1 MTSRIVSRLSALNQ
15 ILVIVVLASIPAL
28 ILPVNASAS
37 TDLSAKA
44 TAPAENK
51 PRLVFE
57 IKNFPTIIIPEEIT
71 IPAINLNSDK
81 RTQTDPEVNLE
92 PVQNPNITILENY
105 LKSKNSPLADYSD
118 YILKHQNWKLVIAIS
133 NGESGLCKR
142 QLANN
147 CWGITRSKGLERYES
162 FAQAITDAD
171 YVINK
176 YVSRG
181 ADTPEEM
188 LMRYV
193 GWNNQNWVRAANQI
207 LAQLDQLPL
216 VN

>member
-15 ILVIVVLASIPAL
+15 ILVIVVLSSIPGL

-37 TDLSAKA
+37 TDSSAETIVK
-44 TAPAENK
+44 AENK

-57 IKNFPTIIIPEEIT
+57 IKNFPTIT
-71 IPAINLNSDK
+71 IPTIDL
-81 RTQTDPEVNLE
+81 DPDEEVKTNLE
-92 PVQNPNITILENY
+92 AKPEPVENPNIAILENY
-105 LKSKNSPLADYSD
+105 LKSKNSPLADYAD

-147 CWGITRSKGLERYES
+147 CWGITRSRGLERYES
-162 FAQAITDAD
+162 FAQGITDAD

-193 GWNNQNWVRAANQI
+193 GWNNKNWVRAANQI
-207 LAQLDQLPL
+207 LAQIDQLPL

>member
-1 MTSRIVSRLSALNQ
+1 MTSRIVSRLSTLNQ
-15 ILVIVVLASIPAL
+15 ILLIVVLASIPAL
-28 ILPVNASAS
+28 IIPDNASAS
-37 TDLSAKA
+37 TESSDLNLVKS
-44 TAPAENK
+44 ENK

-57 IKNFPTIIIPEEIT
+57 IKNFRTIT
-71 IPAINLNSDK
+71 IPTIDINSDK
-81 RTQTDPEVNLE
+81 EVKIDTETTSTE
-92 PVQNPNITILENY
+92 PIENPNIIILQNY
-105 LKSKNSPLADYSD
+105 LKSKNSPLADYAD
-118 YILKHQNWKLVIAIS
+118 HILKHQNWKLVVAIS

-207 LAQLDQLPL
+207 LAQIDQLPL